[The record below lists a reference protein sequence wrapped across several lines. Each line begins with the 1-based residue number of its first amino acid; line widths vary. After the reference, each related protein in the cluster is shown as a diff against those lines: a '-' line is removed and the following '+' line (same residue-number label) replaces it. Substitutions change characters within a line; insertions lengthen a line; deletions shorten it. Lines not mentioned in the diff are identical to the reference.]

1 MNVLSQRRRK
11 QTARC
16 WIEGGLHALT
26 QDQPTVKAYCEV
38 NTWFGGHPGARR
50 NGNELANLLRDIQVA
65 DQSLQSPFDNEERTR
80 LSTSVH
86 HAGLGLTTSG
96 HEAEGQITTASSPGD
111 DESGSEEKALHFPA
125 EALTA
130 QVWCSIS
137 SNVPILCIV
146 TSVVVS

>member
-96 HEAEGQITTASSPGD
+96 HEAEGQITTASSPVMMSLAVKRRLYTFQLKRLQLRYGAAYHQM
-111 DESGSEEKALHFPA
+111 SQFCAL
-125 EALTA
+125 
-130 QVWCSIS
+130 
-137 SNVPILCIV
+137 
-146 TSVVVS
+146 